1 MEKTTEKI
9 LLPELLHAAI
19 RHFRSGED
27 AAGMEDL
34 IKALDE
40 LESAADAGQGSRQFP
55 LHKLLPALRELN
67 QFMQNQD
74 IAGMTD
80 WLEYTVVPMTEDWPE
95 GYGET

>member
-1 MEKTTEKI
+1 M
-9 LLPELLHAAI
+9 PELLYAAI

-27 AAGMEDL
+27 AAGMEEL
-34 IKALDE
+34 LNAVDE
-40 LESAADAGQGSRQFP
+40 LESAAEAEQGFQQFQ
-55 LHKLLPALRELN
+55 LHQLLPALRELN

-80 WLEYTVVPMTEDWPE
+80 WLEYTAVPMTEDRPE